1 MDTSQFVALGWARIG
16 YAPGRSEWRTV
27 WGLPGTAQVCI
38 GATGRLYGSGRIVG
52 DQIHVVPDPG
62 YGDAFEADFVPVEDA
77 RTAGEAEHVFAA
89 RLR

>member
-1 MDTSQFVALGWARIG
+1 MDTSQFVALGWARIE

-27 WGLPGTAQVCI
+27 WGPPDTAQVCI
-38 GATGRLYGSGRIVG
+38 GITGRIYGVRRIEGGRIFVT
-52 DQIHVVPDPG
+52 PDPG
-62 YGDAFEADFVPVEDA
+62 YGNAFEVDFVPVEDA